1 MNTKNGKFWYVARP
15 LVLMSI
21 ALTSLIL
28 MIHTATAKTKTVNES
43 CTSNCKKINA
53 DVLNSIAIKLM

>member
-1 MNTKNGKFWYVARP
+1 MNTQNGKFWYVARP

-21 ALTSLIL
+21 ALASIIL
-28 MIHTATAKTKTVNES
+28 VIHTATAKTATVKEG
-43 CTSNCKKINA
+43 CTSSCKKINA